1 MNNEI
6 ALPEL
11 QVDQIKE
18 YADKERKKFGVK
30 DVPIAGELFMLFEQE
45 GIAIC
50 QYPFPTSKKSHTD
63 ANITRFESESGQ
75 MIFIGLKTAI

>member
-1 MNNEI
+1 MNNKI
-6 ALPEL
+6 ALTEL

-18 YADKERKKFGVK
+18 YADKERKKFGVI
-30 DVPIAGELFMLFEQE
+30 DVPIAGELFMLLEQE

-63 ANITRFESESGQ
+63 SVAHQ
-75 MIFIGLKTAI
+75 